1 MAFSNELVLGSTTFG
16 LRALRGQQ
24 VTEARRAAD
33 QLSFGGNLEALG
45 NGLFGL
51 LHGRSGRKQSTGGV
65 MASVLSDKVH
75 AHDPAPNPDP
85 RRLLRGRSARQARQ
99 PG

>member
-1 MAFSNELVLGSTTFG
+1 
-16 LRALRGQQ
+16 
-24 VTEARRAAD
+24 
-33 QLSFGGNLEALG
+33 
-45 NGLFGL
+45 
-51 LHGRSGRKQSTGGV
+51 

-99 PG
+99 PGQIELEATGNAPRDHDFPEENAVIRVAMEMSLT